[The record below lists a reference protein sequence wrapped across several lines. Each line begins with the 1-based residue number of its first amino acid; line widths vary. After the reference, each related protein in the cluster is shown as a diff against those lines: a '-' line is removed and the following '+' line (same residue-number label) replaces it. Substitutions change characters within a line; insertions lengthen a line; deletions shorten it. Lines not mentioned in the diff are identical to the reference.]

1 MIKELVIINVNSTNI
16 EKILDKLTENPR
28 IKWTCGGQK
37 PNTWNPY
44 IKTSMVKKH
53 HTIELNYNT
62 QGELSWN
69 DKDAHLLKKVLAVTT
84 ASEFLQSE

>member
-1 MIKELVIINVNSTNI
+1 MIKELVIIDVNSTNI

-44 IKTSMVKKH
+44 IKTSMV
-53 HTIELNYNT
+53 N
-62 QGELSWN
+62 
-69 DKDAHLLKKVLAVTT
+69 
-84 ASEFLQSE
+84 